1 MKIAL
6 ITDTHFGARNDSIP
20 FNDYFYKFYDNV
32 FFPEIDKR
40 GIKTII
46 HLGDTMDRR
55 KFVSYKIANDF
66 RTRFIKPIID
76 RDINMHILIGNH
88 DTYYKNTNDI
98 NSIEELLGGKEYGR
112 SWAKNIEYYPEAC
125 VVEFDGTPIFF
136 CPWINAENYGDVMRK
151 IASTDADICMGHL
164 EITGFE
170 MHKGHYSEAGYPKE
184 MFKKFDTVFSGHF
197 HKKSDDGH
205 IYYLGNTYQMTWSDD
220 NCPKGFHIFD
230 TVDKTL
236 ERIVNPFTIFEKIYY
251 DDTNTDYSK
260 IDVSQYKD
268 KFIKLVVV
276 NKKDLYQFDRFTD
289 RLLQEQTHEVKIVED
304 FSDLDA
310 ENVSDDIAE
319 NTQDTT
325 TLLEK
330 YIDEL
335 DVDLDK
341 KRLKNTMKAL
351 YLEACDLEL

>member
-6 ITDTHFGARNDSIP
+6 ITDTHFGARNDSLP
-20 FNDYFYKFYDNV
+20 FNEYFYKFWEEV
-32 FFPEIDKR
+32 FFPYIYKKGID
-40 GIKTII
+40 TII

-66 RTRFIKPIID
+66 RTRFIQPIVDRNID
-76 RDINMHILIGNH
+76 THIMIGNH
-88 DTYYKNTNDI
+88 DTFYKNTNTI
-98 NSIEELLGGKEYGR
+98 NSVAELIGNRHDNIKFYEENCTVNFG
-112 SWAKNIEYYPEAC
+112 N
-125 VVEFDGTPIFF
+125 TPIFF
-136 CPWINAENYGDVMRK
+136 CPWINSENYGSTLK
-151 IASTDADICMGHL
+151 GIQQTDAEVCMGHL
-164 EITGFE
+164 EINGFE
-170 MHKGHYSEAGYPKE
+170 MHKGHFSENGHAKE
-184 MFKKFDTVFSGHF
+184 IFKKFDTVFSGHF
-197 HKKSDDGH
+197 HKKSDDGK
-205 IYYLGNTYQMTWSDD
+205 IYYLGAPYQITWSDD

-230 TVDKTL
+230 TVDRTL
-236 ERIVNPFTIFEKIYY
+236 ERIVNPYTIYEKIYY
-251 DDTNTDYSK
+251 DDTNKDYSK
-260 IDVSQYKD
+260 EDVSQYVD

-276 NKKDLYQFDRFTD
+276 NKKDLYQFDMFTD

-310 ENVSDDIAE
+310 QNVSDDIAE

>member
-6 ITDTHFGARNDSIP
+6 ITDTHFGARNDSLP
-20 FNDYFYKFYDNV
+20 FNEYFYKFWEEI
-32 FFPEIDKR
+32 FFPIIDKK
-40 GIKTII
+40 GIDTII

-66 RTRFIKPIID
+66 RTRFIQPLVDRKID
-76 RDINMHILIGNH
+76 THILIGNH
-88 DTYYKNTNDI
+88 DTYYKNTNEV
-98 NSIEELLGGKEYGR
+98 NSLAELVGNKYNNIKFYEENCTVNFG
-112 SWAKNIEYYPEAC
+112 N
-125 VVEFDGTPIFF
+125 VPIFF
-136 CPWINAENYGDVMRK
+136 CPWINAENYGSTMKGIQETNADV
-151 IASTDADICMGHL
+151 CMGHL
-164 EITGFE
+164 EINGFE
-170 MHKGHYSEAGYPKE
+170 MHKGHYSEAGHPKE

-230 TVDKTL
+230 TVTKDL
-236 ERIVNPFTIFEKIYY
+236 ERIINPFTIFEKIYY
-251 DDTNTDYSK
+251 DDTTKDYSK
-260 IDVSQYKD
+260 VDVSEYKD

-330 YIDEL
+330 YIEEL

>member
-6 ITDTHFGARNDSIP
+6 ITDTHFGARNDSLP
-20 FNDYFYKFYDNV
+20 FNEYFYKFWEEI
-32 FFPEIDKR
+32 FFPYIDKR
-40 GIKTII
+40 GIDTII

-66 RTRFIKPIID
+66 RTRFIQPIVDRNID
-76 RDINMHILIGNH
+76 THILIGNH
-88 DTYYKNTNDI
+88 DTYYKNTNEV
-98 NSIEELLGGKEYGR
+98 NSLAELVGDKYDNIKFYEE
-112 SWAKNIEYYPEAC
+112 N
-125 VVEFDGTPIFF
+125 
-136 CPWINAENYGDVMRK
+136 
-151 IASTDADICMGHL
+151 ICMGHL
-164 EITGFE
+164 EINGFE

-197 HKKSDDGH
+197 HKKSDDGQ

-230 TVDKTL
+230 TIDKSL
-236 ERIVNPFTIFEKIYY
+236 ERIINPFTIFEKIYY
-251 DDTNTDYSK
+251 DDTNTDYNK
-260 IDVSQYKD
+260 VDVSQYKD

-310 ENVSDDIAE
+310 TNVSDDIAE

-325 TLLEK
+325 TLLDK
-330 YIDEL
+330 YIEEL

>member
-40 GIKTII
+40 GINTII

-66 RTRFIKPIID
+66 RTRFIQPIVDRNID
-76 RDINMHILIGNH
+76 THIMIGNH
-88 DTYYKNTNDI
+88 DTFYKNTNTI
-98 NSIEELLGGKEYGR
+98 NSVAELIGNRHDNIKFYEENCTVNFG
-112 SWAKNIEYYPEAC
+112 N
-125 VVEFDGTPIFF
+125 TPIFF
-136 CPWINAENYGDVMRK
+136 CPWINSENYGSTLK
-151 IASTDADICMGHL
+151 GIQQTDAEVCMGHL
-164 EITGFE
+164 EINGFE
-170 MHKGHYSEAGYPKE
+170 MHKGHFSENGHAKE
-184 MFKKFDTVFSGHF
+184 IFKKFDTVFSGHF
-197 HKKSDDGH
+197 HKKSDDGK
-205 IYYLGNTYQMTWSDD
+205 IYYLGAPYQITWSDD

-230 TVDKTL
+230 TVDRTL
-236 ERIVNPFTIFEKIYY
+236 ERIVNPYTIYEKIYY
-251 DDTNTDYSK
+251 DDTNKDYSK
-260 IDVSQYKD
+260 EDVSQYVD

-276 NKKDLYQFDRFTD
+276 NKKDLYQFDMFTD

>member
-40 GIKTII
+40 GINTII

-66 RTRFIKPIID
+66 RTRFIQQIV
-76 RDINMHILIGNH
+76 DINIDTHIKIGNH
-88 DTYYKNTNDI
+88 DTFYKNTNNI
-98 NSIEELLGGKEYGR
+98 NSVAELIGNRHDNIKFYEENCTVNFG
-112 SWAKNIEYYPEAC
+112 N
-125 VVEFDGTPIFF
+125 TPIFF
-136 CPWINAENYGDVMRK
+136 CPWINSENYGSTLK
-151 IASTDADICMGHL
+151 GIQQTDAEVCMGHL
-164 EITGFE
+164 EINGFE
-170 MHKGHYSEAGYPKE
+170 MHKGHFSENGHAKE
-184 MFKKFDTVFSGHF
+184 IFKKFDTVFSGHF
-197 HKKSDDGH
+197 HKKSDDGQV
-205 IYYLGNTYQMTWSDD
+205 YYLGAPYQITWSDD

-236 ERIVNPFTIFEKIYY
+236 ERIINPYNIFQKIYY
-251 DDTNTDYSK
+251 DDTNKDYSK
-260 IDVSQYKD
+260 EDTKQYED
-268 KFIKLVVV
+268 KFVKLVVV

-310 ENVSDDIAE
+310 ENVSDDIVE

>member
-32 FFPEIDKR
+32 FFPQIDKR
-40 GIKTII
+40 GINTII

-66 RTRFIKPIID
+66 RTRFIQPIVD
-76 RDINMHILIGNH
+76 RNNDTHIMIGNH
-88 DTYYKNTNDI
+88 DTFYKNTNTI
-98 NSIEELLGGKEYGR
+98 NSVAELIGNRHDNIKFYEENCTVNFG
-112 SWAKNIEYYPEAC
+112 N
-125 VVEFDGTPIFF
+125 TPIFF
-136 CPWINAENYGDVMRK
+136 CPWINSENYGSTLK
-151 IASTDADICMGHL
+151 GIQQTDAEVCMGHL
-164 EITGFE
+164 EINGFE
-170 MHKGHYSEAGYPKE
+170 MHKGHFSENGHAKE
-184 MFKKFDTVFSGHF
+184 IFKKFDTVFSGHF
-197 HKKSDDGH
+197 HKKSDDGK
-205 IYYLGNTYQMTWSDD
+205 IYYLGAPYQITWSDD

-230 TVDKTL
+230 TVDRTL
-236 ERIVNPFTIFEKIYY
+236 ERIVNPYTIYEKIYY
-251 DDTNTDYSK
+251 DDTNKDYSK
-260 IDVSQYKD
+260 EDVSQYVD

-276 NKKDLYQFDRFTD
+276 NKKDLYQFDMFTD

-310 ENVSDDIAE
+310 QNVSDDIAE